1 MNRNLLNPLTAPV
14 TRRASL
20 AMAASLVGAIALA
33 ACSDPGSGAAGQGAP
48 ASWPAA
54 TDGRDG
60 VELTFWAAQ
69 SSAKIPATVVKA
81 FEEATDAR
89 VSIVTIPDPYEQGV
103 QTKVATGDLPDLAM
117 WQPTASQL
125 LSLGAKERLLPL
137 DGAPWEAATDASV
150 LDAGGTLEGTRYA
163 AFISAPSV
171 MGVWYNKKVFEA
183 NGVTIPKSFEEL
195 LTAARS
201 LKGKGVT
208 PFYEMG
214 GEWWASQ
221 WAVQVQLADAAKD
234 GLWDRVNANE
244 DAFTGTDIQGAI
256 DAYSSMIGEGLF
268 NEDIKTATFDQQAKA
283 LLDGK
288 AAMAIQVTSLLANMA
303 AQADASTLDSTIG
316 FFPISKKGALATSIP
331 DQTNA
336 VVVFATGDSSRE
348 TAARQLLTY
357 WLSEGYADFI
367 KEQNTVSIISG
378 VDTPATAPAALVE
391 SNKTLASSVDSMQS
405 LAIANPD
412 LAKNLG
418 DMIAGTKTPAQ
429 VGQETQAQFVQLAKA
444 IGAKG
449 F

>member
-1 MNRNLLNPLTAPV
+1 
-14 TRRASL
+14 
-20 AMAASLVGAIALA
+20 
-33 ACSDPGSGAAGQGAP
+33 
-48 ASWPAA
+48 
-54 TDGRDG
+54 
-60 VELTFWAAQ
+60 
-69 SSAKIPATVVKA
+69 
-81 FEEATDAR
+81 
-89 VSIVTIPDPYEQGV
+89 
-103 QTKVATGDLPDLAM
+103 M

-183 NGVTIPKSFEEL
+183 NGVMIPKSFEEL

-391 SNKTLASSVDSMQS
+391 SNKTLASSVGSMQS

>member
-1 MNRNLLNPLTAPV
+1 
-14 TRRASL
+14 
-20 AMAASLVGAIALA
+20 
-33 ACSDPGSGAAGQGAP
+33 
-48 ASWPAA
+48 
-54 TDGRDG
+54 
-60 VELTFWAAQ
+60 
-69 SSAKIPATVVKA
+69 
-81 FEEATDAR
+81 
-89 VSIVTIPDPYEQGV
+89 
-103 QTKVATGDLPDLAM
+103 M

-183 NGVTIPKSFEEL
+183 NGVMIPKSFEEL

-303 AQADASTLDSTIG
+303 AQADASTLDSVSYTHLTL
-316 FFPISKKGALATSIP
+316 PTTSR
-331 DQTNA
+331 
-336 VVVFATGDSSRE
+336 V
-348 TAARQLLTY
+348 
-357 WLSEGYADFI
+357 
-367 KEQNTVSIISG
+367 
-378 VDTPATAPAALVE
+378 
-391 SNKTLASSVDSMQS
+391 
-405 LAIANPD
+405 
-412 LAKNLG
+412 
-418 DMIAGTKTPAQ
+418 
-429 VGQETQAQFVQLAKA
+429 
-444 IGAKG
+444 
-449 F
+449 